1 MNTSLVLSGYA
12 LYLFMGLF
20 AMLVIGFI
28 FYSCAY
34 IKEAREREKTEAKYR
49 KLCHGYNRLIGMYQR
64 ETSKTHDLRPSR
76 SIVENKNVQMH

>member
-34 IKEAREREKTEAKYR
+34 IKEAREREKAEAKYR
-49 KLCHGYNRLIGMYQR
+49 KLCHGYNKLLGMYQKD
-64 ETSKTHDLRPSR
+64 TSKIHDIRTSR
-76 SIVENKNVQMH
+76 SMVEKKNV

>member
-12 LYLFMGLF
+12 LYCFMGLF

-34 IKEAREREKTEAKYR
+34 IKEVHKRDKAEAKLK
-49 KLCHGYNRLIGMYQR
+49 KLRSGYNKLIGEYHRATFKVPTVEVR
-64 ETSKTHDLRPSR
+64 EENSK
-76 SIVENKNVQMH
+76 